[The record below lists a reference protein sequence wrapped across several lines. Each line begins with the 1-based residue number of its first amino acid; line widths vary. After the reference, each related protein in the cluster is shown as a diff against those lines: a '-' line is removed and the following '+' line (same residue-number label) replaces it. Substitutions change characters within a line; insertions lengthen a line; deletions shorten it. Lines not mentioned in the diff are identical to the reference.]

1 MAIENNAAGTDLL
14 ENTTFSQLLSSGPGP
29 LDDPPAPTP
38 EETAAAEAAATEKA
52 ATEAAA
58 AEAAAKANEGKTP
71 EEIAAA
77 EAATTAA
84 TEKAAE
90 EAANV
95 EKGLNPDG
103 TKKTTDSDPDSG
115 KPGDGDDPTI
125 IELVQTSLG
134 YDVDGQFDNSVDGVT
149 DYVKQ
154 AIPVAA
160 KEMVNQI
167 FEEYPEAKNLIDH
180 LAKGNSLETFME
192 ESKVP
197 DYFTMEVN
205 DTDENIQVQRE
216 IMKAQF
222 ENAGVEDADSLISN
236 LEENGKLQAS
246 AASALEKMQSQYKNV
261 IEAKKEQEI
270 AQAAAQAEAAKKQW
284 NEVKSMVDT
293 GQLGTIKIPAS
304 KQGAFWDY
312 LTKPID
318 NKNTTL
324 RANKNMSL
332 TLEQRMMLE
341 YMVFSEFK
349 IAGSKKVAQDLA
361 ALADANN
368 KREARLKG
376 TGSGGRQDDDLNDKK
391 SLESLTGLNFKD
403 LLTPNK

>member
-246 AASALEKMQSQYKNV
+246 AASALEKMQSQYNNV